1 MRKYSKK
8 LLGVLL
14 VSAMAAT
21 GITAVPGTN
30 VYAAETQ
37 EAAEKPVVE
46 SVKIDKQGQTLYFDE
61 FDGSDERG
69 FKISVK
75 VSNCTDRHIWV
86 GVNSKNYSDL
96 TGAEYNASTGTYDLT
111 VSNIGMF
118 DGNYF
123 GSDTGKY
130 WISKIAFGDTSDET
144 AEVELSKGSNKY
156 EAKNADEALYWVNI
170 SDQYKMTFYEPDLSV
185 KEIRNDSD
193 YKHKIFKQTKTAYV
207 KEGTTEADLKNV
219 YTPSE
224 KAGLTFKGWYAPYAS
239 SLFTTLK
246 EDGSFKSGATIVP
259 QYDKKV
265 VPFSVMFTE
274 PDSKG
279 NYGEVVDIQKVNST
293 SDVKFPTVKGYE
305 SYKWQ
310 GYADEMGTDYCI
322 KVNGKKPETAL
333 SLVSSSASDSKS
345 DSDSKT
351 DSTSKTDTKTDSKND
366 SNANAGGS
374 GGVIGS
380 PADGARSG
388 LYHDGSEWNYYKEG
402 IKDTTYTGLCKY
414 NGSWWY
420 VKNGKVDFSA
430 TTLCKYNGA
439 WFYVKGGKVDFST
452 TTLCKYN
459 GAWFYVK
466 NGKVDFST
474 TTLCKY
480 NGTWFYVKNGKV
492 DFGATTLCKYNGAWF
507 YVKGGKVDFNATT
520 LCKYN
525 GTWWY
530 VKGGKIDFKSTTLCK
545 YNGTWFYV
553 NGGKVNFGANGLC
566 KYNGVWWYIKNG
578 SVSFTNTLC
587 KFNGTWWYI
596 NNGAVN
602 FNKTTLVKYGNNW
615 YAVAG
620 GKVAWGYTGNLKYN
634 GGTYRVVNGVVKF

>member
-1 MRKYSKK
+1 MKKYSKK

-37 EAAEKPVVE
+37 ETAEKPVVE

-75 VSNCTDRHIWV
+75 VSNCTDRFIWV
-86 GVNSKNYSDL
+86 GVNSKNCSYNFM
-96 TGAEYNASTGTYDLT
+96 GAEHNDSTGTYDLT
-111 VSNIGMF
+111 VSNIGVY
-118 DGNYF
+118 DGDYF

-130 WISKIAFGDTSDET
+130 WISKIAFGDTPDEA

-239 SLFTTLK
+239 PLFTLK

-305 SYKWQ
+305 SYEWQ

-333 SLVSSSASDSKS
+333 SLVSS
-345 DSDSKT
+345 
-351 DSTSKTDTKTDSKND
+351 
-366 SNANAGGS
+366 
-374 GGVIGS
+374 GVIGS
-380 PADGARSG
+380 PTDEARSG

-420 VKNGKVDFSA
+420 VKNGKVDFS
-430 TTLCKYNGA
+430 
-439 WFYVKGGKVDFST
+439 
-452 TTLCKYN
+452 
-459 GAWFYVK
+459 
-466 NGKVDFST
+466 
-474 TTLCKY
+474 
-480 NGTWFYVKNGKV
+480 
-492 DFGATTLCKYNGAWF
+492 ATTLCKYNGAWF

-620 GKVAWGYTGNLKYN
+620 GKVAWGYTGSIKYN

>member
-1 MRKYSKK
+1 MKKYSKK

-37 EAAEKPVVE
+37 ETAEKQVVE

-75 VSNCTDRHIWV
+75 VSNCTDRFIWV
-86 GVNSKNYSDL
+86 GVNSKNCSYNFM
-96 TGAEYNASTGTYDLT
+96 GAEHNDSTGTYDLT
-111 VSNIGMF
+111 VSNIGVY
-118 DGNYF
+118 DGDYF

-130 WISKIAFGDTSDET
+130 WISKIAFGDTPDEA

-239 SLFTTLK
+239 PLFTLK

-305 SYKWQ
+305 SYEWQ

-333 SLVSSSASDSKS
+333 SLVSS
-345 DSDSKT
+345 
-351 DSTSKTDTKTDSKND
+351 
-366 SNANAGGS
+366 
-374 GGVIGS
+374 GVIGS
-380 PADGARSG
+380 PTDEARSG

-402 IKDTTYTGLCKY
+402 IKDTSYTGLCKY

-420 VKNGKVDFSA
+420 VKNGKVDF
-430 TTLCKYNGA
+430 GA
-439 WFYVKGGKVDFST
+439 
-452 TTLCKYN
+452 
-459 GAWFYVK
+459 
-466 NGKVDFST
+466 

-492 DFGATTLCKYNGAWF
+492 DFGATILCKYNGTWW
-507 YVKGGKVDFNATT
+507 YVRNGKVDFNTTT

-530 VKGGKIDFKSTTLCK
+530 VRNGKIDFNTTTLCR

-553 NGGKVNFGANGLC
+553 SGGKVNFGATGLV
-566 KYNGVWWYIKNG
+566 KYNGAWWYVKNG
-578 SVSFTNTLC
+578 SVSFTTTLC
-587 KFNGTWWYI
+587 NYNGAWWYI
-596 NNGAVN
+596 NNGVVD
-602 FNKTTLVKYGNNW
+602 FNTTTLVKYGSNW
-615 YAVAG
+615 YAVAS
-620 GKVAWGYTGNLKYN
+620 GKVAWGYTGSINYN
-634 GGTYRVVNGVVKF
+634 GSTYRVVNGVVTF

>member
-37 EAAEKPVVE
+37 EATEKPVVE

-61 FDGSDERG
+61 FDGSAERG

-75 VSNCTDRHIWV
+75 VSNCTDRFIWV
-86 GVNSKNYSDL
+86 GVNSKNCSYNFM
-96 TGAEYNASTGTYDLT
+96 GAEHNDLTGTYDLT
-111 VSNIGMF
+111 VSNIGMY
-118 DGNYF
+118 DGDYF

-130 WISKIAFGDTSDET
+130 WISKIAFGDTPDEA

-239 SLFTTLK
+239 PLFTLK

-305 SYKWQ
+305 SYEWQ

-333 SLVSSSASDSKS
+333 SLVSS
-345 DSDSKT
+345 
-351 DSTSKTDTKTDSKND
+351 
-366 SNANAGGS
+366 
-374 GGVIGS
+374 GVIGS
-380 PADGARSG
+380 PTDEARSG

-439 WFYVKGGKVDFST
+439 WFYVKGGKVDFS
-452 TTLCKYN
+452 
-459 GAWFYVK
+459 
-466 NGKVDFST
+466 
-474 TTLCKY
+474 
-480 NGTWFYVKNGKV
+480 
-492 DFGATTLCKYNGAWF
+492 ATTLCKYNGAWF

>member
-1 MRKYSKK
+1 MKKYSKK

-37 EAAEKPVVE
+37 ETAEKPVVE

-75 VSNCTDRHIWV
+75 VSNCTDRFIWV
-86 GVNSKNYSDL
+86 GVNSKNCSYNFM
-96 TGAEYNASTGTYDLT
+96 GAEHNDSTGTYDLT
-111 VSNIGMF
+111 VSNIGVY
-118 DGNYF
+118 DGDYF

-130 WISKIAFGDTSDET
+130 WISKIAFGDTPDEA

-239 SLFTTLK
+239 PLFTLK

-305 SYKWQ
+305 SYEWQ

-333 SLVSSSASDSKS
+333 SLVSS
-345 DSDSKT
+345 
-351 DSTSKTDTKTDSKND
+351 
-366 SNANAGGS
+366 
-374 GGVIGS
+374 GVIGS
-380 PADGARSG
+380 PTDEARSG

-402 IKDTTYTGLCKY
+402 IKDTSYTGLCKY

-420 VKNGKVDFSA
+420 VKNGKVDFGA

-439 WFYVKGGKVDFST
+439 WFYVKGGKVDFSA

-459 GAWFYVK
+459 GSWFYVK
-466 NGKVDFST
+466 GGKVDFST
-474 TTLCKY
+474 
-480 NGTWFYVKNGKV
+480 
-492 DFGATTLCKYNGAWF
+492 TTLCKYNGAWF

>member
-37 EAAEKPVVE
+37 EATEKPVVE

-61 FDGSDERG
+61 FDGSAERG

-75 VSNCTDRHIWV
+75 VSNCTDRFIWV
-86 GVNSKNYSDL
+86 GVNSKNCSYNFM
-96 TGAEYNASTGTYDLT
+96 GAEHNDSTGTYDLT
-111 VSNIGMF
+111 VSNIGMY
-118 DGNYF
+118 DGDYF

-130 WISKIAFGDTSDET
+130 WISKIAFGDTPDEA

-239 SLFTTLK
+239 PLFTLK

-305 SYKWQ
+305 SYEWQ

-333 SLVSSSASDSKS
+333 SLVSSSASDSK
-345 DSDSKT
+345 
-351 DSTSKTDTKTDSKND
+351 TDTKTDSKND

-380 PADGARSG
+380 PADEARSG

-402 IKDTTYTGLCKY
+402 IKDTSYTGLCKY

-420 VKNGKVDFSA
+420 VKKGKVDFSA
-430 TTLCKYNGA
+430 TTLCKYNGS
-439 WFYVKGGKVDFST
+439 WFYVKGGKVDFS
-452 TTLCKYN
+452 
-459 GAWFYVK
+459 
-466 NGKVDFST
+466 
-474 TTLCKY
+474 
-480 NGTWFYVKNGKV
+480 
-492 DFGATTLCKYNGAWF
+492 ATTLCK
-507 YVKGGKVDFNATT
+507 
-520 LCKYN
+520 
-525 GTWWY
+525 
-530 VKGGKIDFKSTTLCK
+530 
-545 YNGTWFYV
+545 
-553 NGGKVNFGANGLC
+553 
-566 KYNGVWWYIKNG
+566 
-578 SVSFTNTLC
+578 
-587 KFNGTWWYI
+587 
-596 NNGAVN
+596 
-602 FNKTTLVKYGNNW
+602 
-615 YAVAG
+615 
-620 GKVAWGYTGNLKYN
+620 
-634 GGTYRVVNGVVKF
+634 

>member
-1 MRKYSKK
+1 MKKYSKK

-61 FDGSDERG
+61 FDGSYERG

-75 VSNCTDRHIWV
+75 VSNCTDRFIWV

-96 TGAEYNASTGTYDLT
+96 TGAEYNDSTGTYDLT
-111 VSNIGMF
+111 VSNIGVY
-118 DGNYF
+118 DGDYF

-130 WISKIAFGDTSDET
+130 WISKIAFGDTPDEA

-239 SLFTTLK
+239 PLFTLK

-305 SYKWQ
+305 SYEWQ

-380 PADGARSG
+380 PADEARSG

-402 IKDTTYTGLCKY
+402 IKDTSYTGLCKY
-414 NGSWWY
+414 NGS
-420 VKNGKVDFSA
+420 
-430 TTLCKYNGA
+430 
-439 WFYVKGGKVDFST
+439 
-452 TTLCKYN
+452 
-459 GAWFYVK
+459 WFYVK
-466 NGKVDFST
+466 NGKVDFS
-474 TTLCKY
+474 
-480 NGTWFYVKNGKV
+480 
-492 DFGATTLCKYNGAWF
+492 ATTLCKYNGAWF

-634 GGTYRVVNGVVKF
+634 GGTYRVVKGVVKF

>member
-1 MRKYSKK
+1 MKKYSKK

-37 EAAEKPVVE
+37 ETAEKPVVE

-75 VSNCTDRHIWV
+75 VSNCTDRFIWV
-86 GVNSKNYSDL
+86 GVNSKNCSYNFM
-96 TGAEYNASTGTYDLT
+96 GAEHNDSTGTYDLT
-111 VSNIGMF
+111 VSNIGVY
-118 DGNYF
+118 DGDYF

-130 WISKIAFGDTSDET
+130 WISKIAFGDTPDEA

-239 SLFTTLK
+239 PLFTLK

-305 SYKWQ
+305 SYEWQ

-333 SLVSSSASDSKS
+333 SLVSS
-345 DSDSKT
+345 
-351 DSTSKTDTKTDSKND
+351 
-366 SNANAGGS
+366 
-374 GGVIGS
+374 GVIGS
-380 PADGARSG
+380 PTDEARSG

-402 IKDTTYTGLCKY
+402 IKDTSYTGLCKY

-439 WFYVKGGKVDFST
+439 WFYIKGGKVDF
-452 TTLCKYN
+452 
-459 GAWFYVK
+459 GA
-466 NGKVDFST
+466 

-492 DFGATTLCKYNGAWF
+492 DFGATI
-507 YVKGGKVDFNATT
+507 

-530 VKGGKIDFKSTTLCK
+530 VRNGKVDFNTTGLCK
-545 YNGTWFYV
+545 YNGSWFYV
-553 NGGKVNFGANGLC
+553 SGGKVNFGATGLC
-566 KYNGVWWYIKNG
+566 KYNGAWWYVRNG
-578 SVSFTNTLC
+578 KVDFTTTLC
-587 KFNGTWWYI
+587 NYNGAWWYI
-596 NNGAVN
+596 NNGVVD
-602 FNKTTLVKYGNNW
+602 FNTTTLVKYGSNW
-615 YAVAG
+615 YAVAS
-620 GKVAWGYTGNLKYN
+620 GKVAWGYTGSINYN
-634 GGTYRVVNGVVKF
+634 GSTYRVVNGVVTF

>member
-1 MRKYSKK
+1 MTYMRYIMKVVIILNIRECKKGGNRMKKYSKK

-14 VSAMAAT
+14 VSTMAAT

-75 VSNCTDRHIWV
+75 VSNCTDRYIWV

-96 TGAEYNASTGTYDLT
+96 TGADYNASTGTYDLT

-130 WISKIAFGDTSDET
+130 WISKIAFGDTPDEA

-279 NYGEVVDIQKVNST
+279 NYGEIVDIQKVNST
-293 SDVKFPTVKGYE
+293 SDVKLPTVKGYE

-310 GYADEMGTDYCI
+310 GDADEMGTDYCI

-333 SLVSSSASDSKS
+333 SLVSSSASE
-345 DSDSKT
+345 
-351 DSTSKTDTKTDSKND
+351 SKTDTKTDSKND

-380 PADGARSG
+380 PTDEAKSG

-402 IKDTTYTGLCKY
+402 IKDTSYTGLCKY

-430 TTLCKYNGA
+430 TTLCKYNG
-439 WFYVKGGKVDFST
+439 S
-452 TTLCKYN
+452 
-459 GAWFYVK
+459 
-466 NGKVDFST
+466 
-474 TTLCKY
+474 
-480 NGTWFYVKNGKV
+480 
-492 DFGATTLCKYNGAWF
+492 WF

>member
-1 MRKYSKK
+1 MKKYSKK

-61 FDGSDERG
+61 FDGSYERG

-75 VSNCTDRHIWV
+75 VSNCTDSSIWV

-111 VSNIGMF
+111 VSNIGVF
-118 DGNYF
+118 DADYF

-130 WISKIAFGDTSDET
+130 WISKIAFNDTPDEA

-239 SLFTTLK
+239 PLFTLK

-333 SLVSSSASDSKS
+333 SLVSS
-345 DSDSKT
+345 
-351 DSTSKTDTKTDSKND
+351 
-366 SNANAGGS
+366 
-374 GGVIGS
+374 GVIGS
-380 PADGARSG
+380 PTDEARSG

-402 IKDTTYTGLCKY
+402 IKDTSYTGLCKY

-439 WFYVKGGKVDFST
+439 WFYVKGGKVDFS
-452 TTLCKYN
+452 
-459 GAWFYVK
+459 
-466 NGKVDFST
+466 
-474 TTLCKY
+474 
-480 NGTWFYVKNGKV
+480 
-492 DFGATTLCKYNGAWF
+492 ATTLCKYNGSWF

>member
-1 MRKYSKK
+1 MKKYSKK

-130 WISKIAFGDTSDET
+130 WISKIAFGDTPDET

-333 SLVSSSASDSKS
+333 SLVSS
-345 DSDSKT
+345 
-351 DSTSKTDTKTDSKND
+351 
-366 SNANAGGS
+366 
-374 GGVIGS
+374 GVIGS

-402 IKDTTYTGLCKY
+402 IKDTSYTGLCKY

-420 VKNGKVDFSA
+420 VKNGKVDFST

-439 WFYVKGGKVDFST
+439 WFYVKGGKVDFSA

-459 GAWFYVK
+459 G
-466 NGKVDFST
+466 S
-474 TTLCKY
+474 
-480 NGTWFYVKNGKV
+480 WFYVKNGKV
-492 DFGATTLCKYNGAWF
+492 DFGATTLCKYNGTWW
-507 YVKGGKVDFNATT
+507 YVRNGKVDFNTTGLCKYNGSWFYVSGGKVNFGATGLCKYNGAWWYVRNGKVDFNITT

-530 VKGGKIDFKSTTLCK
+530 VRNGKIDFNTTTLCR

-553 NGGKVNFGANGLC
+553 SGGKVNFGATGLV
-566 KYNGVWWYIKNG
+566 KYNGAWWYVKNG
-578 SVSFTNTLC
+578 SVSFTTTLC
-587 KFNGTWWYI
+587 NYNGAWWYI
-596 NNGAVN
+596 NNGVVD
-602 FNKTTLVKYGNNW
+602 FNTTTLVKYGSNW
-615 YAVAG
+615 YAVAS
-620 GKVAWGYTGNLKYN
+620 GKVAWGYTGSINYN
-634 GGTYRVVNGVVKF
+634 GSTYRVVNGVVTF

>member
-37 EAAEKPVVE
+37 EATEKPVVE

-61 FDGSDERG
+61 FDGSAERG

-75 VSNCTDRHIWV
+75 VSNCTDRFIWV
-86 GVNSKNYSDL
+86 GVNSKNCSYNFM
-96 TGAEYNASTGTYDLT
+96 GAEHNDSTGTYDLT
-111 VSNIGMF
+111 VSNIGMY
-118 DGNYF
+118 DGDYF

-130 WISKIAFGDTSDET
+130 WISKIAFGDTPDEA

-239 SLFTTLK
+239 PLFTLK

-305 SYKWQ
+305 SYEWQ

-333 SLVSSSASDSKS
+333 SLVSS
-345 DSDSKT
+345 
-351 DSTSKTDTKTDSKND
+351 
-366 SNANAGGS
+366 
-374 GGVIGS
+374 GVIGS
-380 PADGARSG
+380 PTDEARSG

-402 IKDTTYTGLCKY
+402 IKDTSYTGLCKY

-439 WFYVKGGKVDFST
+439 WFYVKGGKVDFSA

-466 NGKVDFST
+466 GGKVDF
-474 TTLCKY
+474 
-480 NGTWFYVKNGKV
+480 N
-492 DFGATTLCKYNGAWF
+492 ATTLCKYNGAWF

-530 VKGGKIDFKSTTLCK
+530 VKGGKIDFKSTTMCK

>member
-1 MRKYSKK
+1 MKKYSKK

-37 EAAEKPVVE
+37 ETAEKPVVE

-75 VSNCTDRHIWV
+75 VSNCTDRFIWV
-86 GVNSKNYSDL
+86 GVNSKNCSYNFM
-96 TGAEYNASTGTYDLT
+96 GAEHNDSTGTYDLT
-111 VSNIGMF
+111 VSNIGVY
-118 DGNYF
+118 DGDYF

-130 WISKIAFGDTSDET
+130 WISKIAFGDTPDEA

-239 SLFTTLK
+239 PLFTLK

-305 SYKWQ
+305 SYEWQ

-333 SLVSSSASDSKS
+333 SLVSS
-345 DSDSKT
+345 
-351 DSTSKTDTKTDSKND
+351 
-366 SNANAGGS
+366 
-374 GGVIGS
+374 GVIGS
-380 PADGARSG
+380 PTDEARSG

-402 IKDTTYTGLCKY
+402 IKDTSYTGLCKY

-439 WFYVKGGKVDFST
+439 WFYIKGGKVDF
-452 TTLCKYN
+452 
-459 GAWFYVK
+459 GA
-466 NGKVDFST
+466 

-492 DFGATTLCKYNGAWF
+492 DFGATI
-507 YVKGGKVDFNATT
+507 

-530 VKGGKIDFKSTTLCK
+530 VRNGKVDFNTTGLCK
-545 YNGTWFYV
+545 YNGSWFYV
-553 NGGKVNFGANGLC
+553 SGGKVNFGATGLV
-566 KYNGVWWYIKNG
+566 KYNGAWWYVKNG
-578 SVSFTNTLC
+578 SVSFTTTLC
-587 KFNGTWWYI
+587 NYNGAWWYI
-596 NNGAVN
+596 NNGVVD
-602 FNKTTLVKYGNNW
+602 FNTTTLVKYGSNW
-615 YAVAG
+615 YAVAS
-620 GKVAWGYTGNLKYN
+620 GKVAWGYTGSINYN
-634 GGTYRVVNGVVKF
+634 GSTYRVVNGVVTF

>member
-1 MRKYSKK
+1 M
-8 LLGVLL
+8 
-14 VSAMAAT
+14 
-21 GITAVPGTN
+21 
-30 VYAAETQ
+30 
-37 EAAEKPVVE
+37 
-46 SVKIDKQGQTLYFDE
+46 
-61 FDGSDERG
+61 
-69 FKISVK
+69 
-75 VSNCTDRHIWV
+75 
-86 GVNSKNYSDL
+86 
-96 TGAEYNASTGTYDLT
+96 
-111 VSNIGMF
+111 
-118 DGNYF
+118 
-123 GSDTGKY
+123 
-130 WISKIAFGDTSDET
+130 
-144 AEVELSKGSNKY
+144 ELSKGSNKY

-351 DSTSKTDTKTDSKND
+351 DSTTKTDTKTDSKND

-380 PADGARSG
+380 PADEARSG

-439 WFYVKGGKVDFST
+439 WFYVKGGKVDF
-452 TTLCKYN
+452 
-459 GAWFYVK
+459 
-466 NGKVDFST
+466 
-474 TTLCKY
+474 
-480 NGTWFYVKNGKV
+480 
-492 DFGATTLCKYNGAWF
+492 
-507 YVKGGKVDFNATT
+507 NATT

-530 VKGGKIDFKSTTLCK
+530 VKGGKIDSKSTTLCK

-620 GKVAWGYTGNLKYN
+620 GKVVWGYTGNLKYN

>member
-1 MRKYSKK
+1 MKKYSKK

-37 EAAEKPVVE
+37 ETAEKPVVE

-75 VSNCTDRHIWV
+75 VSNCTDRFIWV
-86 GVNSKNYSDL
+86 GVNSKNCSYNFM
-96 TGAEYNASTGTYDLT
+96 GAEHNDSTGTYDLT
-111 VSNIGMF
+111 VSNIGVY
-118 DGNYF
+118 DGDYF

-130 WISKIAFGDTSDET
+130 WISKIAFGDTPDEA

-239 SLFTTLK
+239 PLFTLK

-305 SYKWQ
+305 SYEWQ

-333 SLVSSSASDSKS
+333 SLVSS
-345 DSDSKT
+345 
-351 DSTSKTDTKTDSKND
+351 
-366 SNANAGGS
+366 
-374 GGVIGS
+374 GVIGS
-380 PADGARSG
+380 PTDEARSG

-439 WFYVKGGKVDFST
+439 WFYVKGGKVDFS
-452 TTLCKYN
+452 
-459 GAWFYVK
+459 
-466 NGKVDFST
+466 
-474 TTLCKY
+474 
-480 NGTWFYVKNGKV
+480 
-492 DFGATTLCKYNGAWF
+492 ATTLCKYNGSWF

>member
-1 MRKYSKK
+1 MRYIMKVVIILNIRECKKGGNRMRKYSKK

-118 DGNYF
+118 DGKYF

-130 WISKIAFGDTSDET
+130 WISKIAFGDTSDEA

-322 KVNGKKPETAL
+322 KVNDKKPETAL

-380 PADGARSG
+380 PADEARSG

-420 VKNGKVDFSA
+420 VKNGKVDFS
-430 TTLCKYNGA
+430 
-439 WFYVKGGKVDFST
+439 
-452 TTLCKYN
+452 
-459 GAWFYVK
+459 
-466 NGKVDFST
+466 
-474 TTLCKY
+474 
-480 NGTWFYVKNGKV
+480 
-492 DFGATTLCKYNGAWF
+492 ATTLCKYNGAWF

>member
-1 MRKYSKK
+1 MRYIMKVVIILNIRECKKGGNRMRKYSKK

-61 FDGSDERG
+61 FDGSAERG

-75 VSNCTDRHIWV
+75 VSNCTDRYIWV
-86 GVNSKNYSDL
+86 GVNSKNYSKL

-111 VSNIGMF
+111 VSSIGMY
-118 DGNYF
+118 DTDYC

-130 WISKIAFGDTSDET
+130 WISKIAFNDTPYEA
-144 AEVELSKGSNKY
+144 AEVELAKGSNKY

-239 SLFTTLK
+239 SLFTLK
-246 EDGSFKSGATIVP
+246 KDGSFKSGATIVP

-293 SDVKFPTVKGYE
+293 SDVKFHTVKGYE
-305 SYKWQ
+305 SYEWQ

-380 PADGARSG
+380 PTDEARSG

-420 VKNGKVDFSA
+420 VKNGKVDFS
-430 TTLCKYNGA
+430 
-439 WFYVKGGKVDFST
+439 
-452 TTLCKYN
+452 
-459 GAWFYVK
+459 
-466 NGKVDFST
+466 
-474 TTLCKY
+474 
-480 NGTWFYVKNGKV
+480 
-492 DFGATTLCKYNGAWF
+492 ATTLCKYNGAWF

>member
-1 MRKYSKK
+1 MRYIMKVVIILNIRECKKGGNRMRKYSKK

-61 FDGSDERG
+61 FDGSAERG

-75 VSNCTDRHIWV
+75 VSNCTDSSIWV
-86 GVNSKNYSDL
+86 GVNSKNYSKL
-96 TGAEYNASTGTYDLT
+96 IGAEYNASTGTYDLT

-118 DGNYF
+118 DGKYF

-130 WISKIAFGDTSDET
+130 WISKIAFGDTSDEA

-170 SDQYKMTFYEPDLSV
+170 SDHYKMTFYEPDLSV

-193 YKHKIFKQTKTAYV
+193 YKHKIFKKTKTAYV

-265 VPFSVMFTE
+265 VAFSVMFTE

-279 NYGEVVDIQKVNST
+279 NYGEIVDIQKVNST
-293 SDVKFPTVKGYE
+293 SDVKLPTVKGYE
-305 SYKWQ
+305 SYTWE
-310 GYADEMGTDYCI
+310 ADNDGMGIDYYI

-333 SLVSSSASDSKS
+333 SLVSSSTSDSKS

-380 PADGARSG
+380 PADEARSG

-420 VKNGKVDFSA
+420 VKNGKVDFS
-430 TTLCKYNGA
+430 
-439 WFYVKGGKVDFST
+439 
-452 TTLCKYN
+452 
-459 GAWFYVK
+459 
-466 NGKVDFST
+466 
-474 TTLCKY
+474 
-480 NGTWFYVKNGKV
+480 
-492 DFGATTLCKYNGAWF
+492 ATTLCKYNGAWF

>member
-1 MRKYSKK
+1 MKKYSKK

-61 FDGSDERG
+61 FDGSYERG

-75 VSNCTDRHIWV
+75 VSNCTDSSIWV

-111 VSNIGMF
+111 VSNIGVF
-118 DGNYF
+118 DADYF

-130 WISKIAFGDTSDET
+130 WISKIAFNDTPDEA

-239 SLFTTLK
+239 PLFTLK

-310 GYADEMGTDYCI
+310 GYADEMGSDYCI

-333 SLVSSSASDSKS
+333 SLVSS
-345 DSDSKT
+345 
-351 DSTSKTDTKTDSKND
+351 
-366 SNANAGGS
+366 
-374 GGVIGS
+374 GVIGS
-380 PADGARSG
+380 PTDEARSG

-414 NGSWWY
+414 NGSWW
-420 VKNGKVDFSA
+420 
-430 TTLCKYNGA
+430 
-439 WFYVKGGKVDFST
+439 
-452 TTLCKYN
+452 
-459 GAWFYVK
+459 
-466 NGKVDFST
+466 
-474 TTLCKY
+474 
-480 NGTWFYVKNGKV
+480 YVKNGKV

>member
-1 MRKYSKK
+1 MKKYSKK

-37 EAAEKPVVE
+37 ETAEKPVVE

-75 VSNCTDRHIWV
+75 VSNCTDRFIWV
-86 GVNSKNYSDL
+86 GVNSKNCSYNFM
-96 TGAEYNASTGTYDLT
+96 GAEHNDSTGTYDLT
-111 VSNIGMF
+111 VSNIGVY
-118 DGNYF
+118 DGDYF

-130 WISKIAFGDTSDET
+130 WISKIAFGDTPDEA

-239 SLFTTLK
+239 PLFTLK

-305 SYKWQ
+305 SYEWQ

-333 SLVSSSASDSKS
+333 SLVSS
-345 DSDSKT
+345 
-351 DSTSKTDTKTDSKND
+351 
-366 SNANAGGS
+366 
-374 GGVIGS
+374 GVIGS
-380 PADGARSG
+380 PTDEARSG

-439 WFYVKGGKVDFST
+439 WFYVKGGKVDFSA

-466 NGKVDFST
+466 GGKVDFS
-474 TTLCKY
+474 
-480 NGTWFYVKNGKV
+480 
-492 DFGATTLCKYNGAWF
+492 ATTLCKYNGSWF

-620 GKVAWGYTGNLKYN
+620 GKVAWGYTGSIKYN

>member
-37 EAAEKPVVE
+37 EATEKPVVE

-61 FDGSDERG
+61 FDGSAERG

-75 VSNCTDRHIWV
+75 VSNCTDRFIWV
-86 GVNSKNYSDL
+86 GVNSKNCSYNFM
-96 TGAEYNASTGTYDLT
+96 GAEHNDSTGTYDLT
-111 VSNIGMF
+111 VSNIGMY
-118 DGNYF
+118 DGDYF

-130 WISKIAFGDTSDET
+130 WISKIAFGDTPDEA

-239 SLFTTLK
+239 PLFTLK

-305 SYKWQ
+305 SYEWQ

-333 SLVSSSASDSKS
+333 SLVSS
-345 DSDSKT
+345 
-351 DSTSKTDTKTDSKND
+351 
-366 SNANAGGS
+366 
-374 GGVIGS
+374 GVIGS
-380 PADGARSG
+380 PTDEARSG

-430 TTLCKYNGA
+430 TTLCKYNGS

-452 TTLCKYN
+452 
-459 GAWFYVK
+459 
-466 NGKVDFST
+466 
-474 TTLCKY
+474 
-480 NGTWFYVKNGKV
+480 
-492 DFGATTLCKYNGAWF
+492 TTLCKYNGAWF

>member
-1 MRKYSKK
+1 MKKYSKK

-37 EAAEKPVVE
+37 ETAEKPVVE

-75 VSNCTDRHIWV
+75 VSNCTDRFIWV
-86 GVNSKNYSDL
+86 GVNSKNCSYNFM
-96 TGAEYNASTGTYDLT
+96 GAEHNDSTGTYDLT
-111 VSNIGMF
+111 VSNIGVY
-118 DGNYF
+118 DGDYF

-130 WISKIAFGDTSDET
+130 WISKIAFGDTPDEA

-239 SLFTTLK
+239 PLFTLK

-305 SYKWQ
+305 SYEWQ

-333 SLVSSSASDSKS
+333 SLVSS
-345 DSDSKT
+345 
-351 DSTSKTDTKTDSKND
+351 
-366 SNANAGGS
+366 
-374 GGVIGS
+374 GVIGS
-380 PADGARSG
+380 PTDEARSG

-402 IKDTTYTGLCKY
+402 IKDTSYTGLCKY

-439 WFYVKGGKVDFST
+439 WFYVKGGKVDFSA

-466 NGKVDFST
+466 GGKVDFS
-474 TTLCKY
+474 
-480 NGTWFYVKNGKV
+480 
-492 DFGATTLCKYNGAWF
+492 ATTLCKYNGSWF